1 MYAFPRPRC
10 LLILVSGRVSTSCWH
25 DGVPARRT
33 RDVLPTD
40 TPSPRRTLMTTPR
53 ACRWEGCEFNLTMEF
68 SSDYPATAPIVKFV
82 SRPGPYRCQLSRDA
96 VAATPLRHR
105 RRDVCSRF
113 HTRRRGLLAPER
125 LEQRAHLPQSAERAR
140 RDVARPVVAVDH
152 DQADT
157 LRDPGAAGQPV
168 PRRRAARGP
177 DALRAEPAGLRAA
190 PEAGGGQ
197 VPQAAAAGRRR
208 RRGRHRVRGVFVFL
222 SRAELRPRRAV
233 GGDTSSSGSSA
244 ARV

>member
-1 MYAFPRPRC
+1 MAGIAEGRLREERRSWRKDHPIGFVARPRSKADGSTDLLNWDVVIPGKKDTMYAFPRPRC

-40 TPSPRRTLMTTPR
+40 TPSPRPHRTQVVIPGKKDTM
-53 ACRWEGCEFNLTMEF
+53 WEGCEFNLTMEF

-125 LEQRAHLPQSAERAR
+125 LE
-140 RDVARPVVAVDH
+140 
-152 DQADT
+152 
-157 LRDPGAAGQPV
+157 
-168 PRRRAARGP
+168 
-177 DALRAEPAGLRAA
+177 
-190 PEAGGGQ
+190 
-197 VPQAAAAGRRR
+197 
-208 RRGRHRVRGVFVFL
+208 
-222 SRAELRPRRAV
+222 
-233 GGDTSSSGSSA
+233 
-244 ARV
+244 